1 MKTKESRAGQLY
13 SDILDTFTRKQH
25 LDTVQVLLCLFLAAF
40 GKPHPANATVKSPAA
55 LSRFFNHYDWSTTS
69 VIRVMRSHALKQ
81 LRSFRKACKGRPPRI
96 ELIVDLTS
104 LGKEGKFVDLGDWMH
119 TLNSVHGVHLVVLY
133 ICCGDLRLPWSFLIW
148 RGKGQPSPTQLALK
162 LLKGLQAE
170 VRNSSKTIHL
180 LADGGFSSKDFIKGV
195 IALKFAG
202 FIGMRG
208 DRKTTRGQKL
218 REITTSGRKIQ
229 LHDLPG
235 VDLWVSWVWLPAKK
249 GDTQEQRF
257 IVSTV
262 PRTGRVIQGTG
273 RRRWKIEALFKTLKS
288 RFGLGKFGQHSK
300 LGVLRYLCLSLL
312 SFLLCHFEWLDR
324 PCSGD
329 PMWPSWGALAQQV
342 RWKLFGWVR
351 LIELFSEIDKIY
363 AVQEALLRLDI

>member
-1 MKTKESRAGQLY
+1 VNAKESRAGQLY

-25 LDTVQVLLCLFLAAF
+25 LDSVQMLLCLSLAAS
-40 GKPHPANATVKSPAA
+40 GNPQPANATVKSPAA
-55 LSRFFNHYDWSTTS
+55 LSRFFNHYTWNTTS
-69 VIRVMRSHALKQ
+69 VIRVMRGHALKQ
-81 LRSFRKACKGRPPRI
+81 LRRYRNGCKGRPPRI

-104 LGKEGKFVDLGDWMH
+104 LGKEGKFEGLGDWMH
-119 TLNSVHGVHLVVLY
+119 TLNAVHGVHLVVLY
-133 ICCGDLRLPWSFLIW
+133 LCCGDLRLPWSFLIW

-162 LLKGLQAE
+162 LLTGLPAE
-170 VRNSSKTIHL
+170 VRTSSKTIHL

-208 DRKTTRGQKL
+208 DRKTTTGQKL
-218 REITTSGRKIQ
+218 REITTPGRKIQ
-229 LHDLPG
+229 LHDLPD

-249 GDTQEQRF
+249 SDAQEQRF

-262 PRTGRVIQGTG
+262 PRSGRVIKGTG

-288 RFGLGKFGQHSK
+288 RFGLAKFGQHSK
-300 LGVLRYLCLSLL
+300 LGVLRHICLSLL

-324 PCSGD
+324 PNTDD
-329 PMWPSWGALAQQV
+329 PAWPDWGALAQQV
-342 RWKLFGWVR
+342 RRKFLGWVR
-351 LIELFSEIDKIY
+351 LIELLDEIDQIY
-363 AVQEALLRLDI
+363 AVQNDLLRLKI